1 MRNSRIK
8 KPVKYPYDDT
18 TNKIQDMRCDLYK
31 DVSWKIKGGKKKRV
45 RENLQT
51 KKTVFISQFEE
62 TNCKKKKKKTSMTW
76 ADVGFHVNIK

>member
-31 DVSWKIKGGKKKRV
+31 DVSWKIKGGKKKEWEKTYRLK
-45 RENLQT
+45 RLYLSANLKKPIVK
-51 KKTVFISQFEE
+51 KKT
-62 TNCKKKKKKTSMTW
+62 KTSMTW

>member
-1 MRNSRIK
+1 MFLEKLR
-8 KPVKYPYDDT
+8 
-18 TNKIQDMRCDLYK
+18 
-31 DVSWKIKGGKKKRV
+31 GKKKRV

-62 TNCKKKKKKTSMTW
+62 TNCKKKKKTSMTW